1 MMALQIH
8 CSYTCYKHLCPPVG
22 QAAGRVPLPQQSDGV
37 PLLWWQRLSDPWA
50 GILTHR
56 ASFLAVFFSCMLP
69 PQALVSQRKM
79 GMNLFTDRWRRN
91 AMSSFSHKGSGRSPT
106 AEALC
111 CTSLLTAHQKYPNSY
126 PVSPVLNNYSQ
137 NNIFSSFC

>member
-22 QAAGRVPLPQQSDGV
+22 QAAGRAPLPQQSDGV
-37 PLLWWQRLSDPWA
+37 TLLWWQRLSDPWA

-56 ASFLAVFFSCMLP
+56 ASFLATFFSCMLP

-79 GMNLFTDRWRRN
+79 GMKAFHRQMEKKCHEL
-91 AMSSFSHKGSGRSPT
+91 
-106 AEALC
+106 
-111 CTSLLTAHQKYPNSY
+111 LLTQGLWEITPS
-126 PVSPVLNNYSQ
+126 
-137 NNIFSSFC
+137 